1 MPLTNKKLSF
11 ILAFINFCLFA
22 CTSQLS
28 ASSGIPPVTEQ
39 AKALLVWKASF
50 DKRSQS
56 VVSSWTGSS
65 PCNNWTGII
74 CSKGGNVISMS
85 LTSYGLRGKFH
96 DLNFSYLPNL
106 FKIDLF
112 NNSIYGTIPP
122 EIGKLKYL
130 MYLELAKNALSGP
143 IPDSIGDLRN
153 LRVIQLYENHLSGHI
168 PPTLGNLTMLDSLF
182 LHLNYLS
189 GSIPPELGKLK
200 NLAYLR
206 LSSNNLTGTLPLEF
220 NNLTRL
226 VAFRMSENLLTGHLP
241 DNICIGGLLEKFT
254 VPNNRFTG
262 PVPRSLKNCT
272 SLTRLRLDG
281 NQLTGD
287 ISEAFGVY
295 PHLDYVDLSHNKLS
309 GKVSSNWGLCKNL
322 TSLRISDNNMAGH
335 ISPELGKA
343 TLLVQLDLSL
353 NHLDGEIPKSLA
365 NLTSLLELLLHDNRL
380 SGDIPSDIIAKLPNL
395 ANLNLGNNNLS
406 GLIPE
411 SLAMCR
417 ELLYLNLSKNNIG
430 GHIPSEIGS
439 LQSLQYLDLSW
450 NLLNGEVPKVLG
462 GLRSLETLNISHNK
476 LNGSIKSTFELMQ
489 SLISLDISYN
499 QLEGPVPDTK
509 VFREAPVAA
518 LEKNKGLC
526 GSIISL
532 DKCPAIKGD
541 ERKQQQHRKLFILI
555 LLSLLGVPILLYIS
569 ALIVYYFSRRA
580 WNIKAKPTI
589 EDTNLFTIWSYDS
602 KIVYEEIVRATD
614 NFNVEHC
621 IGTGGSGTVY
631 KAHLPSGQDWAIK
644 RLHAPE
650 DGVLPDLKGFTNEI
664 RTLTSIKHRNIVK
677 LYGFCSKPQQSFLI
691 YEFLEKGSLANILRN
706 EKNAA
711 NFDWIQRLNVIK
723 DVASAL
729 SYMHHDCKPS
739 IIHRD
744 LSSKNIL
751 LDSDCVAHISD
762 FGTAKFLKPNSSNW
776 TSFAGTYG
784 YSAPELAYT
793 MNVDE
798 KCDVYSF
805 GVLAMEVIMGQHPGD
820 LVSSLSTS
828 TSSTL
833 QSSVH
838 DILIKDV
845 VDQRLPGPKNNV
857 AEEMVCIMKT
867 ALACLHL
874 IPQRRP
880 TSRQVTLQL
889 LQRRQLLKT
898 SFHMISLGQLLDPRC
913 FHSLH

>member
-1 MPLTNKKLSF
+1 MPLSNKKLSL
-11 ILAFINFCLFA
+11 ILAFINFFLLA
-22 CTSQLS
+22 CSEQLN
-28 ASSGIPPVTEQ
+28 ASSGIPPVAYQ
-39 AKALLVWKASF
+39 AKALLAWKAGF
-50 DKRSQS
+50 DNQSQS
-56 VVSSWTGSS
+56 VVASWKGNS
-65 PCNNWTGII
+65 PCSKWIGIS
-74 CSKGGNVISMS
+74 CSRGGNVIRIS
-85 LTSYGLRGKFH
+85 LTSYGLRGKLH
-96 DLNFSYLPNL
+96 DLNFSSLPNL
-106 FKIDLF
+106 LKIDLF
-112 NNSIYGTIPP
+112 NNSIYGTIPQ

-130 MYLELAKNALSGP
+130 MYLELARNGLTGK
-143 IPDSIGDLRN
+143 IPDSVGDLRN
-153 LRVIQLYENHLSGHI
+153 LRVIQLYENQLSGHI

-182 LHLNYLS
+182 LHLNFLS
-189 GSIPPELGKLK
+189 GSIPSELGKLK

-226 VAFRMSENLLTGHLP
+226 VAFRMSENLLTGPLP
-241 DNICIGGLLEKFT
+241 DNICAGGLLEKFT

-272 SLTRLRLDG
+272 SLYRLRLDG

-295 PHLDYVDLSHNKLS
+295 PHLNYVDLSRNKFY

-322 TSLRISDNNMAGH
+322 TSLRISDNNMSGQ

-343 TLLVQLDLSL
+343 TLLVELDLSR
-353 NHLDGEIPKSLA
+353 NHLVGGIPNSLA
-365 NLTSLLELLLHDNRL
+365 NLASLLELLLHDNKL
-380 SGDIPSDIIAKLPNL
+380 SGDIPPDIAKLPNL

-406 GLIPE
+406 GLIPKN
-411 SLAMCR
+411 LAMCR
-417 ELLYLNLSKNNIG
+417 HLLNLNLSQNCIRG
-430 GHIPSEIGS
+430 RIPSEIGS

-450 NLLNGEVPKVLG
+450 NLLTGEVPKVLG
-462 GLRSLETLNISHNK
+462 GLRSLETLNISHNE

-489 SLISLDISYN
+489 SLISVDISYN
-499 QLEGPVPDTK
+499 QLEGPLPDTK
-509 VFREAPVAA
+509 AFREAPVAA

-526 GSIISL
+526 GNIIGL
-532 DKCPAIKGD
+532 DKCPGIQHD
-541 ERKQQQHRKLFILI
+541 EGKQKQHRKLFILI
-555 LLSLLGVPILLYIS
+555 LLSLLAVPIFLYIS
-569 ALIVYYFSRRA
+569 ALIVYYLHHRA
-580 WNIKAKPTI
+580 RNLKTKATI

-614 NFNVEHC
+614 NFNADHC
-621 IGTGGSGTVY
+621 IGTGGSGSVY
-631 KAHLPSGQDWAIK
+631 KAHFPSGQNWAIK

-650 DGVLPDLKGFTNEI
+650 DEMLPDLKSFTNEI

-691 YEFLEKGSLANILRN
+691 YEFLERGSLSNILN
-706 EKNAA
+706 NQKIAA
-711 NFDWIQRLNVIK
+711 NFEWIQRLNVIK
-723 DVASAL
+723 DVVSGL

-751 LDSDCVAHISD
+751 LDSNSVAHISD
-762 FGTAKFLKPNSSNW
+762 FGTARFLKPNSSNW

-805 GVLAMEVIMGQHPGD
+805 GILAMEVIMGRHPGD

-828 TSSTL
+828 SARSF
-833 QSSVH
+833 QSSV
-838 DILIKDV
+838 DETLVKDV
-845 VDQRLPGPKNNV
+845 VDQRLPSPKTHV
-857 AEEMVCIMKT
+857 AEEMVYIIKI

-874 IPQRRP
+874 IPQCRPTFRQVSLQLSKRRP
-880 TSRQVTLQL
+880 PLQ
-889 LQRRQLLKT
+889 T
-898 SFHMISLGQLLDPRC
+898 AFHMITLSQLLDPRRDQ
-913 FHSLH
+913 SLH

>member
-1 MPLTNKKLSF
+1 MPISNIAKKHSF
-11 ILAFINFCLFA
+11 ILAFTNLFLLA
-22 CTSQLS
+22 CTSQLN
-28 ASSGIPPVTEQ
+28 ASSGVPPVSEQ

-50 DKRSQS
+50 DNRSQS
-56 VVSSWTGSS
+56 IISSWAGSS
-65 PCNNWTGII
+65 PCNKWIGII
-74 CSKGGNVISMS
+74 CSKGGNVISIS
-85 LTSYGLRGKFH
+85 LTSYGLRGNLH
-96 DLNFSYLPNL
+96 DLEFSSLPNL
-106 FKIDLF
+106 LKIDLF

-130 MYLELAKNALSGP
+130 RYLELAKNALSGP

-153 LRVIQLYENHLSGHI
+153 LRVIQLYENHLSGNI

-182 LHLNYLS
+182 LHLNFLY
-189 GSIPPELGKLK
+189 GSIPSELGKLK

-206 LSSNNLTGTLPLEF
+206 LSSNNLTGPLPLEF

-226 VAFRMSENLLTGHLP
+226 VAFRMSENLLTGPLP

-254 VPNNRFTG
+254 VPNNQFTG

-272 SLTRLRLDG
+272 SLYRLRLDG

-295 PHLDYVDLSHNKLS
+295 PHLNYVDLSHNKLY

-322 TSLRISDNNMAGH
+322 TSLRISNNNMSGQ

-343 TLLVQLDLSL
+343 TLLVVLDLSSNNL
-353 NHLDGEIPKSLA
+353 VGGIPNSLA
-365 NLTSLLELLLHDNRL
+365 NLTSLLQLLLHDNRL
-380 SGDIPSDIIAKLPNL
+380 SSNIPSDIAKLPNL

-411 SLAMCR
+411 SLAMCSF
-417 ELLYLNLSKNNIG
+417 LLNLNLSKNDIG
-430 GHIPSEIGS
+430 GRIPSEIGS

-450 NLLNGEVPKVLG
+450 NLLTGEVPKVLG
-462 GLRSLETLNISHNK
+462 GLKSLETLNISHNE
-476 LNGSIKSTFELMQ
+476 LNGSIISTFELMQ

-509 VFREAPVAA
+509 AFREAPVGA

-526 GSIISL
+526 GNIIAL
-532 DKCPAIKGD
+532 HKCPGKQSD
-541 ERKQQQHRKLFILI
+541 ERKQQRHRKVYILI
-555 LLSLLGVPILLYIS
+555 LLSMLGVPVLLYVS
-569 ALIVYYFSRRA
+569 ALITYYLKHRA
-580 WNIKAKPTI
+580 WNIKAKPTV
-589 EDTNLFTIWSYDS
+589 EDTNSFTIWSYDS
-602 KIVYEEIVRATD
+602 KIVYEEIVRATG
-614 NFNVEHC
+614 NFSVDHC

-631 KAHLPSGQDWAIK
+631 KAHLPSGQEWAIK

-650 DGVLPDLKGFTNEI
+650 EGVLPDLKGFTNEI

-691 YEFLEKGSLANILRN
+691 YEFLERGSLSNMLSN

-723 DVASAL
+723 DVVNGL
-729 SYMHHDCKPS
+729 SYMHHDCMPP

-762 FGTAKFLKPNSSNW
+762 FGTARFLKPDSSNW

-784 YSAPELAYT
+784 YSAPGTY
-793 MNVDE
+793 
-798 KCDVYSF
+798 F
-805 GVLAMEVIMGQHPGD
+805 I
-820 LVSSLSTS
+820 
-828 TSSTL
+828 
-833 QSSVH
+833 
-838 DILIKDV
+838 
-845 VDQRLPGPKNNV
+845 
-857 AEEMVCIMKT
+857 
-867 ALACLHL
+867 
-874 IPQRRP
+874 
-880 TSRQVTLQL
+880 QL
-889 LQRRQLLKT
+889 
-898 SFHMISLGQLLDPRC
+898 
-913 FHSLH
+913 